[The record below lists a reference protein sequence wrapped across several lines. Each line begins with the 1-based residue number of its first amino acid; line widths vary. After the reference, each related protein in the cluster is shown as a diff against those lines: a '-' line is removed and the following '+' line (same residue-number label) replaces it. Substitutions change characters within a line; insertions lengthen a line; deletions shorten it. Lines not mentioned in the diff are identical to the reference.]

1 MYLLLQ
7 DTLMDLLLPDS
18 MRRNATGAGA
28 GRNEMQ
34 LPRLDIKKDP
44 KGLVT
49 VVGATDLSVTSEQQL
64 LTAIEQVR
72 GRRGRDARFRCAHGN
87 RLKLCLVVQ
96 GCTWRHQQ
104 LALLMS

>member
-1 MYLLLQ
+1 
-7 DTLMDLLLPDS
+7 MDLLLPDS

-28 GRNEMQ
+28 GRNNEPQ

-72 GRRGRDARFRCAHGN
+72 FQRRSAAERSCCSLHVGMQFKHARDGNPAQHAH
-87 RLKLCLVVQ
+87 LQK
-96 GCTWRHQQ
+96 
-104 LALLMS
+104 